1 MNTGEGLYPLRNV
14 ADLVYSNKLK
24 QNQKNIQENLTFM
37 LTTEE
42 KSSRKIANPKYDP
55 IDIEMNEMSGK
66 TESWHT
72 GKSQQ
77 NRESPS

>member
-1 MNTGEGLYPLRNV
+1 MYPLRNV
-14 ADLVYSNKLK
+14 ADSVYSNKLK
-24 QNQKNIQENLTFM
+24 QNQKNIHENVTFT
-37 LTTEE
+37 LATDE
-42 KSSRKIANPKYDP
+42 KSSRKKANPKYDL
-55 IDIEMNEMSGK
+55 IDIEMNEMSGR